1 METTAHSDRS
11 ALGSGRLS
19 THAVLLMKNV
29 PWKHALVLLLC
40 SPAALSQA
48 ASYSIIDRSG
58 TCPTVSPSL
67 VAAPR
72 ALSLPKIGTTF
83 RVQVPQGFGGSHR
96 GSSVLMTGLQR
107 MSFNMNRVD
116 CGIRNTRVTGCGF
129 LLMVPLAF
137 QPTRD
142 DRVNTVVP
150 NSAVFVGTRFYQQIV
165 YVISGPLSGPGG
177 CSQYFHSLYLGPL
190 ALGVVGR

>member
-1 METTAHSDRS
+1 
-11 ALGSGRLS
+11 
-19 THAVLLMKNV
+19 MKN
-29 PWKHALVLLLC
+29 ALFKTLIVLLLC
-40 SPAALSQA
+40 SPAALSQL

-58 TCPTVSPSL
+58 TCPTAPPNL

-83 RVQVPQGFGGSHR
+83 RVQVPQGFGGSHH

-116 CGIRNTRVTGCGF
+116 CGVGTTRVTGCGF
-129 LLMVPLAF
+129 LLMLPLAF

-142 DRVNTVVP
+142 NRVDTVVP
-150 NSAVFVGTRFYQQIV
+150 NSALFVGTRFYQQIV
-165 YVISGPLSGPGG
+165 YVIRGPLSGPGG
-177 CSQYFHSLYLGPL
+177 CSQYFQAMYLGPL